1 MADRGPDTTISG
13 ERNVTDLSQF
23 PITARWPAAHPD
35 RIQLYSYPTP
45 NGVKAA
51 IALEE
56 MALPYEAHTV
66 PLGDE
71 YVKSAAFT
79 SLNPN
84 GKIPAIIDPDGPDG
98 TPFGL
103 FESGAILLYLAEKS
117 GRFLGETARER
128 HEIQQWLMFQMGGLG
143 PMMGQANV
151 FYRYM
156 PEKIEAA
163 IQRYQAETAR
173 LFGVLDGQL
182 AQSEYLAGDYSIAD
196 IANWCWARTAFWS
209 GVDREPFPHLNR
221 WIAQIEDRPAAQA
234 GVKVPVDI
242 SELLGGS
249 EAKNKAETFVRGA
262 RTIVTTGKDD

>member
-1 MADRGPDTTISG
+1 MIR
-13 ERNVTDLSQF
+13 F
-23 PITARWPAAHPD
+23 YFH
-35 RIQLYSYPTP
+35 PTP
-45 NGVKAA
+45 NPQK
-51 IALEE
+51 ISMMLEASGLE
-56 MALPYEAHTV
+56 YEVLPVDTRKGQQHD
-66 PLGDE
+66 P
-71 YVKSAAFT
+71 AFRAV
-79 SLNPN
+79 NPN
-84 GKIPAIIDPDGPDG
+84 GKVPAIVDTDGAGG
-98 TPFGL
+98 TEVRVFD
-103 FESGAILLYLAEKS
+103 SNAILIYLAEKS
-117 GRFLGETARER
+117 GRFMPSDTKQRMAVL
-128 HEIQQWLMFQMGGLG
+128 QWLMFQMGGLG

-173 LFGVLDGQL
+173 LFGVLNGQL
-182 AQSEYLAGDYSIAD
+182 AQNEFLAGDYSIAD

>member
-1 MADRGPDTTISG
+1 MI
-13 ERNVTDLSQF
+13 DLY
-23 PITARWPAAHPD
+23 TA
-35 RIQLYSYPTP
+35 PTP
-45 NGVKAA
+45 NGWKVSVM
-51 IALEE
+51 LEE
-56 MALPYEAHTV
+56 TGLPYEVHPVDLMKGQQKTPEFLA
-66 PLGDE
+66 
-71 YVKSAAFT
+71 
-79 SLNPN
+79 LNPN
-84 GKIPAIIDPDGPDG
+84 GRIPVIVDREADLTI
-98 TPFGL
+98 
-103 FESGAILLYLAEKS
+103 FESGAILIYLAEKS
-117 GRFLGETARER
+117 GRFMPSDTKQRMAVL
-128 HEIQQWLMFQMGGLG
+128 QWLMFQMGGLG

-156 PEKIEAA
+156 PEKIETA

-182 AQSEYLAGDYSIAD
+182 AQNEFLAGDYSIAD